1 MIGRIISAMSNRW
14 CDVIIVTV
22 WCNEEEDRKTVERN
36 YEGGKFIV
44 HYFEYEIA
52 DDMISLECKRG
63 FALFRQMRLPNIW
76 LKISFCI
83 NNVRR
88 EEGRSECIH
97 LLFTCFAL
105 CNQHEW
111 KYKTI
116 KLILHWIGKI
126 ERDFSEMYKINRSK
140 KKYIRTAKDKK
151 LRSWNARWRFRLK
164 NYIYIIFNHIYS
176 IILISLGIIFM
187 SIVGTSLWR
196 CTVRLH
202 VSAYYYYVLP

>member
-1 MIGRIISAMSNRW
+1 MS
-14 CDVIIVTV
+14 
-22 WCNEEEDRKTVERN
+22 
-36 YEGGKFIV
+36 GGKKDGASV
-44 HYFEYEIA
+44 
-52 DDMISLECKRG
+52 
-63 FALFRQMRLPNIW
+63 
-76 LKISFCI
+76 
-83 NNVRR
+83 
-88 EEGRSECIH
+88 
-97 LLFTCFAL
+97 FTCYSLVSL
-105 CNQHEW
+105 CVINTKW

-176 IILISLGIIFM
+176 IIFISLGIIFM

>member
-1 MIGRIISAMSNRW
+1 MQKKWSKIDAMIGRIISAMSNRW

-22 WCNEEEDRKTVERN
+22 WCNEEEDRKMVERN
-36 YEGGKFIV
+36 YEGGKFIL

-105 CNQHEW
+105 CNQHEMKIQNDKANSSLNW
-111 KYKTI
+111 KNRT
-116 KLILHWIGKI
+116 GFF
-126 ERDFSEMYKINRSK
+126 RNVQNRSIEK
-140 KKYIRTAKDKK
+140 KK
-151 LRSWNARWRFRLK
+151 
-164 NYIYIIFNHIYS
+164 IYI
-176 IILISLGIIFM
+176 
-187 SIVGTSLWR
+187 
-196 CTVRLH
+196 
-202 VSAYYYYVLP
+202 